1 MFEFFTI
8 SDWIQFIGVM
18 VSFAVGIAS
27 IIIAVITLRQ
37 NSKMI
42 AESTRPYIVVQ
53 FERAYTSTLRCY
65 FVVKNYGQTGA
76 KITDFKCVTE
86 ISAKFA
92 DREINDQIKA
102 VKKYLFG
109 SGPKTKFNF

>member
-1 MFEFFTI
+1 M
-8 SDWIQFIGVM
+8 
-18 VSFAVGIAS
+18 SFAVGIAS

-65 FVVKNYGQTGA
+65 FVVKIMAKRVLKLQILNVLQKSLQSLQTE
-76 KITDFKCVTE
+76 K
-86 ISAKFA
+86 SM
-92 DREINDQIKA
+92 IK
-102 VKKYLFG
+102 
-109 SGPKTKFNF
+109 

>member
-65 FVVKNYGQTGA
+65 FVVKNYGQTLSL
-76 KITDFKCVTE
+76 IH
-86 ISAKFA
+86 I
-92 DREINDQIKA
+92 
-102 VKKYLFG
+102 
-109 SGPKTKFNF
+109 